1 MTAQR
6 NPPVDTRSS
15 PSDDSDNG
23 PVEVRNESARKSGSL
38 HYHQPLLH
46 DDEINTPA
54 KLSASKKKKKQIN
67 VEQLQKPRENAPT
80 SESASMVSLERRNR
94 SFIRKEVAD
103 EFGIF
108 RLTEHVIVATFGN
121 MRQHKK
127 LQRVQLS
134 RKKHS
139 DDRSYCCH
147 INLLRSG
154 SIEECT
160 HFHKLELSEK
170 IPRTSA
176 EIGIFI
182 GINYSYGFVL
192 AGVIKKEESTVA
204 SEFHSRLDH
213 VRKQIPDPK
222 SAKMKKFWELESV
235 DILDSVEDNATSSK
249 LKQTFKE
256 AVQFY
261 GKRYT
266 VDPL

>member
-15 PSDDSDNG
+15 PSDDSANG
-23 PVEVRNESARKSGSL
+23 PVGMRNECARKSGSL

-46 DDEINTPA
+46 DDEITTPT
-54 KLSASKKKKKQIN
+54 KLPVSKKKKQIN
-67 VEQLQKPRENAPT
+67 VESMQKPRENTPV

-94 SFIRKEVAD
+94 
-103 EFGIF
+103 
-108 RLTEHVIVATFGN
+108 
-121 MRQHKK
+121 
-127 LQRVQLS
+127 LS

-154 SIEECT
+154 SI
-160 HFHKLELSEK
+160 
-170 IPRTSA
+170 TSA
-176 EIGIFI
+176 KIGILI

-192 AGVIKKEESTVA
+192 GGVMKKEESTVA
-204 SEFHSRLDH
+204 SEFHCRLDH
-213 VRKQIPDPK
+213 VRKQIPDPE
-222 SAKMKKFWELESV
+222 SAKKLESV

-256 AVQFY
+256 AVQFD

-266 VDPL
+266 VDPLRRK